1 MSVFSSHLLILR
13 HIRIHKT
20 YPGEEGIIMTGLTI
34 PPGLCLCKPASPNH
48 SVRTASHS
56 SLSITFLMLHYYL
69 WDKFQPSFHV
79 HSVAYA
85 LPSIFVQSIIYIYM
99 YIFLYFISISKPLLL
114 LVLLSVWDI
123 YHLFPF
129 VTNST
134 QVRICDGMFT
144 LTTMSN
150 QGQEQQEKHTIFYLF
165 SLILSKFSFE
175 SN

>member
-13 HIRIHKT
+13 HIRIYKT

-85 LPSIFVQSIIYIYM
+85 LPSIFVQSIIYLYV
-99 YIFLYFISISKPLLL
+99 YISLFYFNLQAFASAGP
-114 LVLLSVWDI
+114 SVWDI